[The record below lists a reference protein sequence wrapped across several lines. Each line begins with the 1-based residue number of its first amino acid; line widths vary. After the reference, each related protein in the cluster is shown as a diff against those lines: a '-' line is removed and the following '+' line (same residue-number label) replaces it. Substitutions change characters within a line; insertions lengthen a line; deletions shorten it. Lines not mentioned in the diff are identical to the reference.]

1 VGLQEL
7 QDSFR
12 FTQYLLIASAYRD
25 PQTSA
30 AEPEQ
35 KPAKPSKK
43 KPKVRTCFSE
53 LHRIRTSL
61 PCMQSRRG
69 MLRAVHCPN
78 VTCTNCNMNLSYHVH
93 ISAHVF

>member
-1 VGLQEL
+1 MGLQEL

-12 FTQYLLIASAYRD
+12 FTQYLLIASAYQD

-53 LHRIRTSL
+53 MPPHQNEPAMHAESSWHAACCPL
-61 PCMQSRRG
+61 PK
-69 MLRAVHCPN
+69 
-78 VTCTNCNMNLSYHVH
+78 CNMHQL
-93 ISAHVF
+93 